1 MKTLGAL
8 RTDCDIL
15 LVIHR
20 TIIITWARSVVLI
33 LSIRCLRNVFTRTCV
48 VGNHI
53 VTMISLGDPMGF
65 GAKVLFYIR

>member
-33 LSIRCLRNVFTRTCV
+33 LSIRCVRNVFTRTCV

-53 VTMISLGDPMGF
+53 VNDGLWRQSPLLHSLITNF
-65 GAKVLFYIR
+65 N